1 MTAVAQEAIVIPMT
15 AQRRAP
21 LPVSPA
27 MLEAGIAAFKRH
39 RRSLDDLY
47 ACFECDRDAFL
58 RAVYRAM
65 ASAER
70 A

>member
-47 ACFECDRDAFL
+47 NPYPCDLAVFL

-65 ASAER
+65 AAEV